1 MAFLGDNIHQS
12 TEAHNFESL
21 ISLQP
26 VNNLKFWRSLPAAA
40 MCPFLP
46 KTYGSVCPAT
56 PVNSEQEN
64 HSHVAVGDTI
74 LLRDCA
80 KGVFRSQKSK
90 GRICYMH
97 THTLTSITSIKR
109 VPLTSEINI
118 TPRDHSAGDCCYKL
132 LPVCR
137 EGNWGMHVRDQT
149 LSPSRS
155 ERGFPS
161 TRSPPAH
168 IPETQHE
175 SNSEIL
181 PEQRAQDVCSQG
193 MI

>member
-1 MAFLGDNIHQS
+1 MGLYVLRRQLTQS
-12 TEAHNFESL
+12 RRIIPT
-21 ISLQP
+21 
-26 VNNLKFWRSLPAAA
+26 W
-40 MCPFLP
+40 
-46 KTYGSVCPAT
+46 
-56 PVNSEQEN
+56 
-64 HSHVAVGDTI
+64 
-74 LLRDCA
+74 LLETRFCHRDFA

-109 VPLTSEINI
+109 VPLTSEINV
-118 TPRDHSAGDCCYKL
+118 TPRDHSAADCCYNL

-137 EGNWGMHVRDQT
+137 EGNWGMHVGDQT

-168 IPETQHE
+168 LRETQHE
-175 SNSEIL
+175 SKYRDPPRATCPGHLQPRHDLKPTYWCPQPL
-181 PEQRAQDVCSQG
+181 PLPQG
-193 MI
+193 HVSAIDYTQTINL